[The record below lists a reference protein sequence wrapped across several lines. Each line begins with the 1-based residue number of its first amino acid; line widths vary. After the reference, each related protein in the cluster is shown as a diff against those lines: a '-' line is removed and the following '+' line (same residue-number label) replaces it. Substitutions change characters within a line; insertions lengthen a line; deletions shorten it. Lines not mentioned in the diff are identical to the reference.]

1 MRHLRTVQMSYWT
14 HMRRAWTMALQ
25 LLGASMALFVHGAYP
40 DVFEHTGSNIVSD
53 VYKQTKH

>member
-1 MRHLRTVQMSYWT
+1 MSYWT